1 MSASYT
7 FNKRVPPPSVL
18 LQLRKPLSI
27 NTTVMVTDKEDTAIS
42 ELAVLHTLV
51 HYDEHYVCCSYSYI
65 GGVDYY
71 SGPYPVTFI
80 AGHTTAIVEVAVRD
94 DAISEKTE
102 YFNLTIDP
110 LSLPSSISVGDP
122 CETTIIIIDDDSK

>member
-1 MSASYT
+1 
-7 FNKRVPPPSVL
+7 
-18 LQLRKPLSI
+18 
-27 NTTVMVTDKEDTAIS
+27 MVTDKEDTAIS
-42 ELAVLHTLV
+42 ELAVLHTSML
-51 HYDEHYVCCSYSYI
+51 YDEHYVCHSYSYI

-80 AGHTTAIVEVAVRD
+80 AGYTTAIVEATVRD

-110 LSLPSSISVGDP
+110 SSLPSSISLGDP
-122 CETTIIIIDDDSK
+122 CETTIIILDDDSK